1 MFFDNGDS
9 PTSYRSILV
18 IVYEHRL
25 NIRHQFKNVD
35 ANSLQSITKDLTI
48 ISSSAPLT
56 AAISLMERLI
66 SSTHISK
73 HRRFLATEMGA

>member
-1 MFFDNGDS
+1 
-9 PTSYRSILV
+9 V
-18 IVYEHRL
+18 E
-25 NIRHQFKNVD
+25 
-35 ANSLQSITKDLTI
+35 ANLLQSIMKNLTI

-66 SSTHISK
+66 SSIHTSK